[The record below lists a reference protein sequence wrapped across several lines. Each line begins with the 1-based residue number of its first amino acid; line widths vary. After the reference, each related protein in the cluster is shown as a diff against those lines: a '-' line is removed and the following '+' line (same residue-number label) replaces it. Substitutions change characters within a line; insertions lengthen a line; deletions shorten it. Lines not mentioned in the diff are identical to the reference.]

1 MNLGTLDL
9 VIVAIIGVSTL
20 LSFFRGFFGEF
31 LSLAG
36 WVFAIGMPLYF
47 THEFAA
53 FLPDTIES
61 PTARVSISAAT
72 LFIGSLVASGIMTFL
87 LRRVLSVTGLGIADR
102 VLGSGFGAVRGVVIV
117 ALIALAA
124 TASVSIPQER
134 WWNESALLP
143 HVLRISKVIH
153 SRLPAEIARR
163 FHINDN

>member
-9 VIVAIIGVSTL
+9 VIVVIVGISTL

-36 WVFAIGMPLYF
+36 WLFAIGMPLFF

-53 FLPDTIES
+53 FLPASIES
-61 PTARVSISAAT
+61 PTARVSVSAAT
-72 LFIGSLVASGIMTFL
+72 LFIGSLVASTIMTFL
-87 LRRVLSVTGLGIADR
+87 LRRVLSVAGLSIADR
-102 VLGSGFGAVRGVVIV
+102 ILGSGFGLVRGVVIV

-124 TASVSIPQER
+124 TASVSIPQEK

-143 HVLRISKVIH
+143 HFMRVSKFIH
-153 SRLPAEIARR
+153 GRLPPEIARR
-163 FHINDN
+163 FHINDT

>member
-9 VIVAIIGVSTL
+9 VIVAIVGVSTL

-36 WVFAIGMPLYF
+36 WVFAIGMPLFF

-53 FLPDTIES
+53 FLPQSIES

-72 LFIGSLVASGIMTFL
+72 LFVGSLLVSGIMTFL
-87 LRRVLSVTGLGIADR
+87 LRRVLSVAGLGIADR
-102 VLGSGFGAVRGVVIV
+102 LLGSGFGAVRGVIIV

-124 TASVSIPQER
+124 TASVSIPQEK
-134 WWNESALLP
+134 WWNQSALLP
-143 HVLRISKVIH
+143 YFLRVSTFIH
-153 SRLPAEIARR
+153 ARLPPEIARR
-163 FHINDN
+163 FHINGN